1 MTAPIVAC
9 MGGWCRRRNSCA
21 HYHAPH
27 HIAIAERL
35 CEKGNDDPESVRY
48 PQPTKPEQP
57 AEQKAEASAYVPEFR
72 DGQTEEFA

>member
-35 CEKGNDDPESVRY
+35 CEKGNDDPESVR
-48 PQPTKPEQP
+48 KPERDTRFDAWP
-57 AEQKAEASAYVPEFR
+57 AIATPEQRAAWEQRNKEP
-72 DGQTEEFA
+72 TP